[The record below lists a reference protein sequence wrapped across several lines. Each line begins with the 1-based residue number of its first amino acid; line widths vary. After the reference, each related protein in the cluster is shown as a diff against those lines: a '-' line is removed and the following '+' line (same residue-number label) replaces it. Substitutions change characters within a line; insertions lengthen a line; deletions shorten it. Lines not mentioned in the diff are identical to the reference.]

1 MANTRDLLVRINGDA
16 SGFEKALGKSTK
28 TTGGFSDSLERAKT
42 GSFALLGAL
51 TAAGAAVGFL
61 GAKAIGS
68 AGDFE
73 QYRVAFETMLGSA
86 EKAKTLMSEI
96 SEFAKQTPFELPEVV
111 AGTKQLLAFG
121 IAQEDLLPTMRKL
134 GDIAS
139 GVGVPVGQLTNVFGQ
154 VRVAGRL
161 MGQDLLQF
169 TNAGVPLIEALATT
183 MKKPQT
189 EIKEL
194 VSQGKVGF
202 PEVEAAINS
211 LTGEGSKF
219 GGMMDKQSKTFK
231 GVMSN
236 IQDSIG
242 QTMRKMVGLTDTG
255 EIVKGGLFDKV
266 KIAAE
271 AVLPLLERLPQ
282 ILIDGF
288 NMLQP
293 YFPVIIG
300 AIVGGLIP
308 AFIAMGT
315 AIWTALAPLLPF
327 IAAGAAIGFVAKLII
342 DKMGGVQAIF
352 EKVKPVIEVMM
363 MLWRDHLQPALMSVW
378 KAFQE
383 RLLPALKRLWDQI
396 SPILIPVLK
405 VLGAII
411 GAVLFAQIMI
421 FVKGL
426 QLGISWLSNI
436 INWISNVIQWV
447 KNLVGWFGRIGS
459 SIGNG
464 MIGVQNKLTAPF
476 KQAFNAIAGF
486 WNRTVGSL
494 SFTLPDWIPGMGGK
508 GFEMP
513 KIPTFQKGVEN
524 FEGGLAYVHKGEIL
538 ANLPPGTDV
547 VSAART
553 QNLMQN
559 AQQGG
564 PTINFNPT
572 LQVGMFA
579 GMPTEYREI
588 AERMWVEFTRIAK
601 SNGINLQT
609 IGARSQ

>member
-28 TTGGFSDSLERAKT
+28 TTGGFSDSLDRAKT

-51 TAAGAAVGFL
+51 TAAGAAVGIL

-68 AGDFE
+68 AGQFE

-86 EKAKTLMSEI
+86 EKARNLMGEI
-96 SEFAKQTPFELPEVV
+96 SEFAKTTPFELPEVV

-121 IAQEDLLPTMRKL
+121 FAQEELLPTMRRL

-154 VRVAGRL
+154 VRIAGRL

-169 TNAGVPLIEALATT
+169 TNAGVPLISELAKV
-183 MKKPQT
+183 MGKPQE

-194 VSQGKVGF
+194 VSQGKIGF
-202 PEVEAAINS
+202 KEVEQAIMNM
-211 LTGEGSKF
+211 TGEGSKF
-219 GGMMDKQSKTFK
+219 GGMMDKQSKTFS

-242 QTMRKMVGLTDTG
+242 QTMRKMVSLTDTG
-255 EIVKGGLFDKV
+255 EIIEGGFFDRVKG
-266 KIAAE
+266 AAE
-271 AVLPLLERLPQ
+271 AVLPILEALPDT
-282 ILIDGF
+282 LANGF
-288 NMLQP
+288 KTLQP

-300 AIVGGLIP
+300 AIVGGLVP
-308 AFIAMGT
+308 AFVAM
-315 AIWTALAPLLPF
+315 AAAAWAAVAPLLPF
-327 IAAGAAIGFVAKLII
+327 IAAGAAIGFAAKLII
-342 DKMGGVQAIF
+342 DRMGGVQAVF
-352 EKVKPVIEVMM
+352 DKVRPVIEVMM
-363 MLWRDHLQPALMSVW
+363 MLWRDHLQPAIMSVFS
-378 KAFQE
+378 ALGE
-383 RLLPALKRLWDQI
+383 RLIPALKRLWDQI

-405 VLGAII
+405 VLGTIL
-411 GAVLFAQIMI
+411 GAVVFAQIMI

-459 SIGNG
+459 SIGSG
-464 MIGVQNKLTAPF
+464 MSNVQQKLTAPF
-476 KQAFNAIAGF
+476 KAAFNAIANL
-486 WNRTVGSL
+486 WNNTVGQL
-494 SFTLPDWIPGMGGK
+494 SFKAPDWVPGIGGK
-508 GFEMP
+508 GFDMP

-553 QNLMQN
+553 QNLMNQS
-559 AQQGG
+559 GG
-564 PTINFNPT
+564 GGTTLNFNPT

-579 GMPTEYREI
+579 GMPTEYREV
-588 AERMWVEFTRIAK
+588 AERMWVEFMRIAK
-601 SNGINLQT
+601 SNGINLEN
-609 IGARSQ
+609 IGARVQ

>member
-28 TTGGFSDSLERAKT
+28 TTGGFSDSLDRAKT

-51 TAAGAAVGFL
+51 TAAGAAVGIL

-68 AGDFE
+68 AGQFE

-86 EKAKTLMSEI
+86 EKARNLMGEI
-96 SEFAKQTPFELPEVV
+96 SEFAKTTPFELPEVV

-121 IAQEDLLPTMRKL
+121 FAQEELLPTMRRL

-154 VRVAGRL
+154 VRIAGRL

-169 TNAGVPLIEALATT
+169 TNAGVPLISELAKV
-183 MKKPQT
+183 MGKPQE

-194 VSQGKVGF
+194 VSQGKIGF
-202 PEVEAAINS
+202 KEVEQAIMNM
-211 LTGEGSKF
+211 TGEGSKF
-219 GGMMDKQSKTFK
+219 GGMMDKQSKTFS

-255 EIVKGGLFDKV
+255 EIIEGGFFDRVKG
-266 KIAAE
+266 AAE
-271 AVLPLLERLPQ
+271 AVLPILEALPDT
-282 ILIDGF
+282 LANGF
-288 NMLQP
+288 KTLQP

-300 AIVGGLIP
+300 AIVGGLVP
-308 AFIAMGT
+308 AFVAM
-315 AIWTALAPLLPF
+315 AAAAWAAVAPLLPF
-327 IAAGAAIGFVAKLII
+327 IAAGAAIGFAAKLII
-342 DKMGGVQAIF
+342 DRMGGVQAVF
-352 EKVKPVIEVMM
+352 DKVRPVIEVMM
-363 MLWRDHLQPALMSVW
+363 MLWRDHLQPAIMSVFS
-378 KAFQE
+378 ALGE
-383 RLLPALKRLWDQI
+383 RLIPALKRLWDQI

-405 VLGAII
+405 VLGTIL
-411 GAVLFAQIMI
+411 GAVVFAQIMI

-459 SIGNG
+459 SIGSG
-464 MIGVQNKLTAPF
+464 MSNVQQKLTAPF
-476 KQAFNAIAGF
+476 KAAFNAIANL
-486 WNRTVGSL
+486 WNNTVGQL
-494 SFTLPDWIPGMGGK
+494 SFKAPDWVPGIGGK
-508 GFEMP
+508 GFDMP

-553 QNLMQN
+553 QNLMNQS
-559 AQQGG
+559 GG
-564 PTINFNPT
+564 GGTTLNFNPT

-579 GMPTEYREI
+579 GMPTEYREV
-588 AERMWVEFTRIAK
+588 AERMWVEFMRIAK
-601 SNGINLQT
+601 SNGINLEN
-609 IGARSQ
+609 IGARVQ